1 VDDSVHAWDGSGAF
15 RLIVVSFPS
24 SPFACVRIVSSLA
37 FSPWLVFH
45 TSHTH
50 THTHTHTHSRTHAHT
65 HTHAHKHK
73 HPLTRPRLPSLSP
86 LSRVQDVCVQLMRKF
101 FTGIA
106 TGKPLLIKSVVANP
120 APRSVKGRSYV
131 YIEAFKLAHVQE
143 AIKGIENLRY
153 GQWKQDM
160 VAIEDRPNVLRVVK
174 PSRPLKLG
182 DWVQLLRSGDYKGDV
197 ARVEDVQESEGK
209 VVVQVPP
216 LPPPPPPRTHTHI
229 HTANTCH

>member
-1 VDDSVHAWDGSGAF
+1 
-15 RLIVVSFPS
+15 
-24 SPFACVRIVSSLA
+24 
-37 FSPWLVFH
+37 
-45 TSHTH
+45 
-50 THTHTHTHSRTHAHT
+50 
-65 HTHAHKHK
+65 
-73 HPLTRPRLPSLSP
+73 
-86 LSRVQDVCVQLMRKF
+86 MRKF

-160 VAIEDRPNVLRVVK
+160 VSIEDRPNVLRVVK
-174 PSRPLKLG
+174 PSRPLKVG

-197 ARVEDVQESEGK
+197 ARVEDVHESEGK
-209 VVVQVPP
+209 VVVQV
-216 LPPPPPPRTHTHI
+216 RETTSDHHITHTHCWLPNFLLCVCVFSCI
-229 HTANTCH
+229 GTFVWLHSIVGRVVCSRGVEITVNCGFLWC